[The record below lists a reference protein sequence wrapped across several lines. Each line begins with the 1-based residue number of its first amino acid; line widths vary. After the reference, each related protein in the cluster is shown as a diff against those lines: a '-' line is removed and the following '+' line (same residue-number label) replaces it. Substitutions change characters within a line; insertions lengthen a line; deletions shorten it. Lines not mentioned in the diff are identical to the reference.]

1 MTRIAVTGASGFIG
15 SHLVDRLLADGHTV
29 VALLRLKS
37 QSSVLEERGVQVI
50 RGDVTDPAAVER
62 TVADCH
68 VVFHLARA
76 KAHTGLPIRVV
87 DSVNVG
93 GAGTVTEVASRVGVA
108 RLVLGSSVQV
118 YGARPRMQPLTE
130 NAPLRLE
137 SAYGRSKVRAEQETC
152 SRAGSTLSVAIARI
166 TTVIGPRCTSWLPLI
181 RSIYNRRL
189 RLVGRGDNWHHPADV
204 SDIVDGLVR
213 CGTEPVLAHSV
224 YNLAGPEPVRA
235 IELVRI
241 IAGELGVRGSQPRPV
256 PALPIRLYVRLN
268 SFTDLNWSLPL
279 PRAAGASFLG
289 SDRVFDMSRARQDL
303 SYAPTVGVRDAVRRM
318 VAWYREQG
326 LV

>member
-1 MTRIAVTGASGFIG
+1 MRIAVTGASGFIG
-15 SHLVDRLLADGHTV
+15 SHLVDRLLADGHNV
-29 VALLRLKS
+29 VALLRLES
-37 QSSVLEERGVQVI
+37 QSTALEARGLTVV

-62 TVADCH
+62 TVAGCH

-76 KAHTGLPIRVV
+76 KAHIGLPIRVV

-93 GAGTVTEVASRVGVA
+93 GARTVTEVASRVGVA
-108 RLVLGSSVQV
+108 RLVLASSISV
-118 YGARPRMQPLTE
+118 YGARPRMHPVTE
-130 NAPLRLE
+130 DAPIHPD
-137 SAYGRSKVRAEQETC
+137 SAYGRSKVRAEQETGAH
-152 SRAGSTLSVAIARI
+152 AGSALSVAIARI
-166 TTVIGPRCTSWLPLI
+166 TAVIGPRCLSWLPLI
-181 RSIYNRRL
+181 RSVYNRRL
-189 RLVGRGDNWHHPADV
+189 RLIGRGDNWHHPADV

-213 CGTEPVLAHSV
+213 CGTAPVLGHAV

-241 IAGELGVRGSQPRPV
+241 IAGELGVRGWQPRPV
-256 PALPIRLYVRLN
+256 PALPMHLYLRLN
-268 SFTDLNWSLPL
+268 SFTDVNWSVAL

-289 SDRVFDMSRARQDL
+289 SDRMFDLSRARQDL

-326 LV
+326 LL